1 MILAFFS
8 STITTWGKDGEIEAF
23 QNMLTRFPTGL
34 MACVSDSYNI
44 WNACEKVSVMKEK
57 VLIIEDMIIPSFQ

>member
-1 MILAFFS
+1 MTLTLFS

-44 WNACEKVSVMKEK
+44 WNACEKVSVTKE
-57 VLIIEDMIIPSFQ
+57 